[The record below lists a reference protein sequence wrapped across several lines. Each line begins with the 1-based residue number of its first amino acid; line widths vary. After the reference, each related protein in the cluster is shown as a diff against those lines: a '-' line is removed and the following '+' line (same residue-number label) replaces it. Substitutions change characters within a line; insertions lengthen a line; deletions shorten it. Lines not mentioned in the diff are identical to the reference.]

1 MSRFIIKFKNLTPLH
16 IGTGKENYDF
26 SSSVLHSD
34 TLSAALASLRAQK
47 GKSSDIESFLM
58 SFAISS
64 AFPYFGEFYF
74 LPKVQGRLNVRV
86 KGQEEHAYRKKLK
99 KVKFVDS
106 LLWQDLIRGKEI
118 EVKEEQLQGDYLLS
132 AGAFEKFDLPSKS
145 QVNQRVSVPRGDG
158 KTEPFFF
165 DWTYFRENAGLY
177 CILDAP
183 DDLEI
188 ELQTLFEELGEIG
201 IGTDRSVGGG
211 RFEVE
216 KVDKQIVQ
224 DVQDA
229 DSYML
234 LSLYIPTE
242 EELKCIDLENSSYE
256 LLLRGGFISGSEE
269 VRFRH
274 LRKKSVYMF
283 NVGSVIT
290 SSKSLD
296 GAIVDL
302 MPEWNDEKMHAIYRS
317 GRPFVVPIK
326 RNAV

>member
-34 TLSAALASLRAQK
+34 TLSSALASLRAQK

-58 SFAISS
+58 SFVVSS
-64 AFPYFGEFYF
+64 AFPYFDKFYF

-106 LLWQDLIRGKEI
+106 QLWQDLIRGKEL

-132 AGAFEKFDLPSKS
+132 VEALEKFDTPSKS

-165 DWTYFRENAGLY
+165 DWTYFREKAGLY

-183 DDLEI
+183 DELER
-188 ELQTLFEELGEIG
+188 ELQTLFEELGETG

-216 KVDKQIVQ
+216 KVEKQIVQ
-224 DVQDA
+224 DVQGA

-242 EELKCIDLENSSYE
+242 EELKCIDLENSCYE

-269 VRFRH
+269 VEFRH

-290 SSKSLD
+290 SSRSLD
-296 GAIVDL
+296 GTIVNL
-302 MPEWNDEKMHAIYRS
+302 KPEWNDEKMHAIYRS

-326 RNAV
+326 KNAV